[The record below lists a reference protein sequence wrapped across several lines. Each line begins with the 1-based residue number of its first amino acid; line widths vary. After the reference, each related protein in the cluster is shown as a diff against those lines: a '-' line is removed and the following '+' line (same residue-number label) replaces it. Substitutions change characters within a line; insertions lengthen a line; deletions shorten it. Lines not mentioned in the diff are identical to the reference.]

1 MGSVLLQFSHVELDK
16 AGAITFAISAGE
28 CKILKVPTA
37 EVKTAVIEM
46 ALGEFL
52 PATGAVLMQGQP
64 IASCKPGCVG
74 LIPAAGGLISN
85 LKVWENITLPSWFHN
100 GRQLS
105 TTEETVAR
113 WLTELKLDEQD
124 WEKFM
129 ASPAARLKPW
139 ERKLAGLLRGLLQAP
154 QILVI
159 DAALFDEVDEARIQ
173 VWIKALEK
181 FAGEAD
187 NRAVLVIAN
196 SNTSLPWDNIESHS

>member
-1 MGSVLLQFSHVELDK
+1 MGAAMLQFSHVELDK
-16 AGAITFAISAGE
+16 AGDLTFSIFAGE
-28 CKILKVPTA
+28 CKILKVPTP

-64 IASCKPGCVG
+64 IAACKPGSIG
-74 LIPAAGGLISN
+74 WIPATGGLISN
-85 LKVWENITLPSWFHN
+85 LKAWENITLPSWFHN

-113 WLTELKLDEQD
+113 WLTELKLDEQE

-139 ERKLAGLLRGLLQAP
+139 ERKLAGLLRGLVQAP
-154 QILVI
+154 QLLVI

-196 SNTSLPWDNIESHS
+196 SNTSLPWNNIESHS